1 VFHCAAS
8 GRGGHCDTGFTA
20 VHRRWL
26 EPDVSVVCEYGQV
39 HQENGS
45 PISGPINIKNL
56 SPEKPDFGRAVLFW
70 GHIKAF
76 QRSACLSAYSTAH
89 YWCCASSGSLKTCIK
104 LVRALLFFL
113 VCHLVF

>member
-1 VFHCAAS
+1 
-8 GRGGHCDTGFTA
+8 
-20 VHRRWL
+20 
-26 EPDVSVVCEYGQV
+26 VVCEYGQV

-45 PISGPINIKNL
+45 PISGLINIKNL

-70 GHIKAF
+70 DHIKAF

-113 VCHLVF
+113 VCHLVFTAYLFDLYREIKVGLVTAIFDAS